1 MAEAMHP
8 FETLKRLGSQRAI
21 GVYLR
26 PPASAAAIRQMQ
38 ADAQEAWGEPVPE
51 EYLVLLRITNGVQIN
66 GAYFKEAANLVPEN
80 KDVFDPQVM
89 VLGNSGSVDWY
100 LFDRQDRQ
108 FHITTMGSPNDRFGS
123 FQTFAALLNA
133 VFSQQQVL

>member
-8 FETLKRLGSQRAI
+8 FETLQRIGSQRAL
-21 GVYLR
+21 GVFLR

-38 ADAQEAWGEPVPE
+38 ADAQEAWGEPVLE

-66 GAYFKEAANLVPEN
+66 GAYFKEAENLVLEN
-80 KDVFDPQVM
+80 RDVFDPQII

-100 LFDRQDRQ
+100 VFDRQDRQ
-108 FHITTMGSPNDRFGS
+108 FHITTMGSPNDRFDTFRS
-123 FQTFAALLNA
+123 FAELLNA
-133 VFSQQQVL
+133 VLIQQRVL